1 MTAPKPRKF
10 PVSRVFL
17 FARLDS
23 RIRLERV
30 PDPADRRAKVV
41 RLTSRGQEVE
51 QTVRLVIQE
60 IELD

>member
-1 MTAPKPRKF
+1 
-10 PVSRVFL
+10 
-17 FARLDS
+17 
-23 RIRLERV
+23 V

-60 IELD
+60 IELDWAARLGQDEYDHLLRLLRTLISVIDE